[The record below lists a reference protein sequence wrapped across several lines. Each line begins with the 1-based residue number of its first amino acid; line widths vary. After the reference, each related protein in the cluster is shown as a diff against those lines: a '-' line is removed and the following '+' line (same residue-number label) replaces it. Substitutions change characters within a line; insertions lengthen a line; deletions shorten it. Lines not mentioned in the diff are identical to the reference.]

1 MGVVAIAPHRA
12 LAGQDAIHGQRH
24 SDGEPAG
31 AGAQRAVVIGFD
43 DGVQVVRLDGER
55 DDSEATVR
63 SAPDGREDRSEDT
76 RIP

>member
-55 DDSEATVR
+55 SDPSTAVCTR
-63 SAPDGREDRSEDT
+63 ARKRELELS
-76 RIP
+76 